1 MSVLKRLNQLCAE
14 FDPILSVVAGK
25 NFWNDMKWT
34 RIGCHF
40 VAAAALDQTV
50 KPLLIL
56 EIEIVPLHSASKI
69 HDEYILKIKKQCSQF
84 RHTTIF

>member
-1 MSVLKRLNQLCAE
+1 MSVLKRLNKLCAE
-14 FDPILSVVAGK
+14 FDPILSVGGGK

-40 VAAAALDQTV
+40 AAAAAAAALDQTV

-56 EIEIVPLHSASKI
+56 KIEIVPLQVK
-69 HDEYILKIKKQCSQF
+69 F
-84 RHTTIF
+84 MMNIFLR